1 MMRTMYLAL
10 LRVWVWLA
18 SWIAPQPR
26 FSDASLLDAALECTL
41 LSGGLVGEVK
51 RVSLAGP
58 VVVKRSRNRFRT
70 LLNGQGREVN
80 FYAWNRAPVDL
91 LPRIY
96 AAKQSL
102 LFGDV
107 AIAMEDLT
115 ARGGERLGP
124 YLFNQCDIW
133 GPASAARKHQVPPQV
148 LLQWLFETIA
158 QVHRRFWND
167 ASLKR
172 VRWLK
177 GVEWTGGGGR
187 AKWQANVEFTK
198 KAWAHAT
205 RVRTQLVPE
214 LVQRVDAC
222 LQASTW
228 EAFQSTLAREPFSL
242 AHGDFHA
249 GNIMLIEGKSIA
261 VLDWSEVHAGNPVH
275 DLGQLLISDVTPV
288 FAKRHAKTLVQA
300 YHRALDV
307 GITAD
312 ECWRWVLDGGGGRWV
327 QLFCLLAS
335 MDAVPDKAVAYFA
348 KNLLAWMQMADD
360 EFDELDHV
368 FRIGMMAI
376 MT

>member
-1 MMRTMYLAL
+1 MRALYLAL

-18 SWIAPQPR
+18 SWLAPQPR

-41 LSGGLVGEVK
+41 VSGGLVGEVK
-51 RVSLAGP
+51 RVALAKP
-58 VVVKRSRNRFRT
+58 VVIKRSRNRLHT
-70 LLNGQGREVN
+70 LRNGQGREVD
-80 FYAWNRAPVDL
+80 FYLWSRAPVEL

-96 AAKQSL
+96 AAKQS

-115 ARGGERLGP
+115 ARGGERLGL

-133 GPASAARKHQVPPQV
+133 GPAAAARMHQVPPQAV
-148 LLQWLFETIA
+148 LQSLFEHVA
-158 QVHRRFWND
+158 HVHRRFWND
-167 ASLKR
+167 ASLKS

-177 GVEWTGGGGR
+177 CVEWTHGRGR
-187 AKWQANVEFTK
+187 ATWEANLAFTK
-198 KAWAHAT
+198 KAWVHAT
-205 RVRTQLVPE
+205 HVRTQLDAD
-214 LVQRVDAC
+214 LVRRIDAS

-228 EAFQSTLAREPFSL
+228 EAFQSSAAREPFSL

-249 GNIMLIEGKSIA
+249 GNIMLVEGKSFA
-261 VLDWSEVHAGNPVH
+261 VLDWSEVHVGNPVH

-288 FAKRHAKTLVQA
+288 FVKRHAKALVQA

-307 GITAD
+307 DDVTAD

-335 MDAVPDKAVAYFA
+335 MDAVPDKAVAYFG
-348 KNLLAWMQMADD
+348 KNLLAWMHVADD
-360 EFDELDHV
+360 EFDDIIHV